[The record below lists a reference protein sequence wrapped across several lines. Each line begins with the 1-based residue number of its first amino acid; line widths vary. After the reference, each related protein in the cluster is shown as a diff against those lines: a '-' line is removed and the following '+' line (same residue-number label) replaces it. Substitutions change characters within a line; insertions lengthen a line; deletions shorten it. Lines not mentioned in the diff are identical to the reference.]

1 MMESCD
7 IPIIPPNQT
16 RTLSGNAQAAAV
28 VDLLRSFRA
37 EKGGTGPAGRR
48 ETKQLCRALTL

>member
-37 EKGGTGPAGRR
+37 EKGARVLQGGEKPSNYAG
-48 ETKQLCRALTL
+48 L